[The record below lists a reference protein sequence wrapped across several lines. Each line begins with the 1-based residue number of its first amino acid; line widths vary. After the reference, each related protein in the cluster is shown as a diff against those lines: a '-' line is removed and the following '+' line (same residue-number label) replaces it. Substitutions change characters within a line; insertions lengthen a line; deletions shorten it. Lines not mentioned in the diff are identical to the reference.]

1 MFAFEAKVSFASIF
15 SFTLRF
21 SCYFQQLHL
30 HLIFMRLK
38 LPRQI
43 FSSLTLKNLEM
54 ASYRAKPS
62 DNQVVFSLWGSR
74 GRVL

>member
-1 MFAFEAKVSFASIF
+1 
-15 SFTLRF
+15 
-21 SCYFQQLHL
+21 
-30 HLIFMRLK
+30 MRLK